1 MIKDFAGVLAIFMSL
16 AIPIVALIAAC
27 ISYMNKKNRDKEIR
41 QLLIE
46 NNVDMERAK
55 LFIEEPEKKK
65 GKYGDLRGGMI
76 MIGMGLGVLA
86 DYLIGIDTRNLYF
99 YLILAVGMG
108 VGMLAA
114 FFIEMKLSEKGKNKE
129 D

>member
-1 MIKDFAGVLAIFMSL
+1 MEGVIAIFMSL
-16 AIPIVALIAAC
+16 GIPVVALITAC
-27 ISYMNKKNRDKEIR
+27 VSYMNKKNRDKEIR

-46 NNVDMERAK
+46 NNVDLERAK
-55 LFIEEPEKKK
+55 LFIEEPEKKR
-65 GKYGDLRGGMI
+65 GKYGNLRGGMI
-76 MIGMGLGVLA
+76 MLGMGLGVLA
-86 DYLIGIDTRNLYF
+86 DYLIGIDTGDLYF

-114 FFIEMKLSEKGKNKE
+114 FFIEMKLSEKDQNQE

>member
-27 ISYMNKKNRDKEIR
+27 ISHINKKNRDKEIR

-65 GKYGDLRGGMI
+65 GKYGNLRGGMI

-86 DYLIGIDTRNLYF
+86 DYLIGIDTGDLYF

-108 VGMLAA
+108 IGMLAA
-114 FFIEMKLSEKGKNKE
+114 FFIEMKLSEKEQKE
-129 D
+129 ED